1 MRSIFDSK
9 AVYRIGFFPLH
20 IIEVKDKIVKLLF
33 TQSCRKSLLF
43 ANKYAIVKVF
53 VEKISNNQKITISFI
68 LQYYYIFSLRRNM
81 RK

>member
-1 MRSIFDSK
+1 
-9 AVYRIGFFPLH
+9 
-20 IIEVKDKIVKLLF
+20 
-33 TQSCRKSLLF
+33 LLF